1 MKRILLSLIIFQ
13 LSFSGVAAQ
22 SSPEADPNFYIYL
35 CFGQS
40 NMEGNA
46 AAESV
51 DKTNIDN
58 RFQMLATCNF
68 DSPKR
73 TLGQWYKATPPI
85 VNPIGKLG
93 MSDYFGRTMV
103 AAMPANVRI
112 GVVAVAMGGSPIE
125 MFDKDKYKKK
135 LEDNPNEW
143 WATLSKNY
151 YGGNPYGRLID
162 MGKKAQ
168 EVGIIKGILLHQG
181 CSNNGDPNWPNM
193 VKKIYN
199 DMLTDLGLSADS
211 VPLFAGETL
220 RQEYGGSCYA
230 HNTQVNRLP
239 QVIPTSHV
247 ISSAGC
253 FGNGQDSWH
262 FSAKGYRVMGKR
274 YAYSALK
281 VMGRETRIDPEY
293 AMVSTLKNFFQ
304 PTGFD
309 TEYKYK
315 LGGKRDM
322 VLWGTFADKHRE
334 LLNDETTFSSEDFN
348 VTAEGKLTASEE
360 KLGIVNAQYTD
371 FLGEEHNIAI
381 QVLVYSAAITSVLND
396 AEDTTIYTL
405 DGRRI
410 EKSLDNLS
418 PGIYICNGKK
428 IIVKP

>member
-1 MKRILLSLIIFQ
+1 
-13 LSFSGVAAQ
+13 
-22 SSPEADPNFYIYL
+22 
-35 CFGQS
+35 
-40 NMEGNA
+40 MEGNA
-46 AAESV
+46 TPESV

-58 RFQMLATCNF
+58 RFQMLATCEF
-68 DSPKR
+68 SSPKR
-73 TLGQWYKATPPI
+73 TTGQWYKATPPI
-85 VNPIGKLG
+85 VNPWGGLG
-93 MSDYFGRTMV
+93 MADYFGRTMV
-103 AAMPANVRI
+103 AALPANVRV
-112 GVVAVAMGGSPIE
+112 GVVDVAIGGIAIE
-125 MFDKDKYKKK
+125 GFMPDKIAGI
-135 LEDNPNEW
+135 LASAEAWQAERIR
-143 WATLSKNY
+143 A
-151 YGGNPYGRLID
+151 YGSNPYQRLVD

-168 EVGIIKGILLHQG
+168 EVGIIKGVLLHQG
-181 CSNNGDPNWPNM
+181 CSNNGDPNWPNN

-199 DMLTDLGLSADS
+199 NMLTDLGLSADS

-253 FGNGQDSWH
+253 YGNGQDPWH
-262 FSAKGYRVMGKR
+262 FSAKSYRIMGKR

-281 VMGRETRIDPEY
+281 VMGRETRVDPEY
-293 AMVSTLKNFFQ
+293 AMVSTLKNFFL

-315 LGGKRDM
+315 LNGKPSM

-334 LLNDETTFSSEDFN
+334 LLTDETTFTSDDFT
-348 VTAEGKLTASEE
+348 VTADGKLTASEE
-360 KLGIVNAQYTD
+360 KLGIVTAHYTD
-371 FLGEEHNIAI
+371 FLGEEHNVPI

-396 AEDTTIYTL
+396 AEDTTIFTL
-405 DGRRI
+405 DGRRV
-410 EKSLDNLS
+410 EKSIDNLS